1 MSFKNE
7 LKSKENKAG
16 FELLDIDVV
25 CEDYGRFTEALA
37 DGDAGFRLTAR
48 AEVSPYA
55 RCFALFGL
63 HLIGEKSKLE
73 HAADRWASVIRDDL
87 DKVRYERTTA
97 GADLAFDKPY
107 LQLLTFSLSSMAILN
122 RLDRD
127 PFADHV
133 APLLSANI
141 EADLRRAGVHNGK
154 AQSGNLSMFMA
165 ILLLH
170 ARDWLGIDDGGQI
183 EHWQAFHLKSMNQ
196 FGFWGKTS
204 SISHLQFQ
212 NGYHQYEIFQY
223 LRSDLPLWDKVV
235 DHVALLADHE
245 GHFAPYPGG
254 GGCYDYDAIF
264 LITGASKAAIDRH
277 RDLLMHTAKTILNE
291 QNPDGGFCES
301 HLIRPRSFENLS
313 RALSHACAAE
323 GKARIERIR
332 YALALQ
338 RSCYNRIH
346 THWSQYSREWGESN
360 LWDSWF
366 RMLTLARIDVALNP
380 EAIKRWGFIDYPGI
394 GYHKLLSRYNV
405 SEGDE

>member
-1 MSFKNE
+1 MFSFSTISITHSRYADFIE
-7 LKSKENKAG
+7 RTAEN
-16 FELLDIDVV
+16 DPQI
-25 CEDYGRFTEALA
+25 
-37 DGDAGFRLTAR
+37 RLTPN
-48 AEVSPYA
+48 AEASPYA
-55 RCFALFGL
+55 RCFAIFGL
-63 HLIGEKSKLE
+63 QLLREIEKLE
-73 HAADRWASVIRDDL
+73 SGADRWASVIRDDL
-87 DKVRYERTTA
+87 DKVRHERTTA

-141 EADLRRAGVHNGK
+141 EADLRRAGVHKGK

-223 LRSDLPLWDKVV
+223 LRSDLPLWDKVA
-235 DHVALLADHE
+235 DNVALLADHE
-245 GHFAPYPGG
+245 GHFSPYPGG

-264 LITGASKAAIDRH
+264 LITGAGKAAIDRH
-277 RDLLMHTAKTILNE
+277 RDLLIRTAKTILNE

-313 RALSHACAAE
+313 RALSHAFAAE

-332 YALALQ
+332 YALSLQ
-338 RSCYNRIH
+338 RSCHNRID